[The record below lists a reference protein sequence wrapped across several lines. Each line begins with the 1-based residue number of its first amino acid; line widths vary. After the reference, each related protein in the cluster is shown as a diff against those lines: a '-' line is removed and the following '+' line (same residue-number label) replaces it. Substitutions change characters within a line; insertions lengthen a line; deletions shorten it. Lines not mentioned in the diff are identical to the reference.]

1 MHRHLLVH
9 FLFPVSCFLLRQF
22 LVRMHPVRHPELL
35 EQIGHLLEVF
45 PGRVAAELIEL
56 LDFAGKLREPVTQF
70 LVLFQ
75 IPFVNGDPNGHCF
88 FSVLRLPLKNKSPV
102 KFGSQGIA
110 FEVTSGFEPLYEVL
124 QTSA

>member
-9 FLFPVSCFLLRQF
+9 FLLPSVFLLLQQF

-35 EQIGHLLEVF
+35 QQIGHLLKIF
-45 PGRVAAELIEL
+45 LRRVAAELAEFPDL
-56 LDFAGKLREPVTQF
+56 ARQLRELVTQF
-70 LVLFQ
+70 PVLFQ
-75 IPFVNGDPNGHCF
+75 ILFVNGDPNGHCL
-88 FSVLRLPLKNKSPV
+88 FSVLGLPFKNKSLA

>member
-1 MHRHLLVH
+1 
-9 FLFPVSCFLLRQF
+9 
-22 LVRMHPVRHPELL
+22 MHPVRHPELL
-35 EQIGHLLEVF
+35 EQISHLPEIFLR
-45 PGRVAAELIEL
+45 RVAAELVEL
-56 LDFAGKLREPVTQF
+56 PDFAGQLRELMTQF
-70 LVLFQ
+70 PVLFQ
-75 IPFVNGDPNGHCF
+75 VPFVNSDPNGHCL